1 MKFTLVKGTFL
12 PIAGIPDG
20 DTVKFK
26 PQCWSTLEGL
36 ESAGRRLK
44 KSKRGCGTVALRY
57 EGIDAPERGAKEP
70 FASAATAKNIE
81 LLGLRDVYDEGPGYI
96 LVRQLGPWGR
106 PIAFVFAGE
115 EAPAEDGASI
125 CLDVELMKQ
134 SVNFQLIRAGA
145 VYPLFYETLD
155 ENLREAIASEVREAR
170 RAERGLWPRDN
181 TTDGVSWGSKW
192 SLPKISPIFPKLWR
206 RLKTYLRENDCRPEE
221 ITLATFEDFL
231 REQGDQLYIAPNL
244 QDRVLLSDIVDINVG
259 EERTTVR
266 MRYSPEELIFIS

>member
-1 MKFTLVKGTFL
+1 M
-12 PIAGIPDG
+12 
-20 DTVKFK
+20 
-26 PQCWSTLEGL
+26 
-36 ESAGRRLK
+36 
-44 KSKRGCGTVALRY
+44 
-57 EGIDAPERGAKEP
+57 
-70 FASAATAKNIE
+70 
-81 LLGLRDVYDEGPGYI
+81 
-96 LVRQLGPWGR
+96 
-106 PIAFVFAGE
+106 
-115 EAPAEDGASI
+115 
-125 CLDVELMKQ
+125 
-134 SVNFQLIRAGA
+134 
-145 VYPLFYETLD
+145 
-155 ENLREAIASEVREAR
+155 REAIASEVREAR

-206 RLKTYLRENDCRPEE
+206 RLKTYLRENDCRPEA

>member
-1 MKFTLVKGTFL
+1 MKFTLVKGTFM

-36 ESAGRRLK
+36 EGACRLK
-44 KSKRGCGTVALRY
+44 KSKRGGGTVALRY

-96 LVRQLGPWGR
+96 LTCQLGPWGR

-145 VYPLFYETLD
+145 VYPLFYETLG
-155 ENLREAIASEVREAR
+155 EKLREAIASEVREAR
-170 RAERGLWPRDN
+170 AAERGLWRRDN

-192 SLPKISPIFPKLWR
+192 SLPKISPICPKLWR
-206 RLKTYLRENDCRPEE
+206 RLKKYLREKDCSGEE
-221 ITLATFEDFL
+221 ITLATFKNFL
-231 REQGDQLYIAPNL
+231 REEGDRLYIAPNL
-244 QDRVLLSDIVDINVG
+244 QDEVLLSDIVDINVG

-266 MRYSPEELIFIS
+266 MRYSPEELVFIS